1 MQKAYIGKYRPQKKI
16 ESEIQTPPMV
26 AKTNSG
32 LKIMKVEI
40 QNTKAYAA
48 KYLQKFCA
56 EIQFNFPLININI
69 NIKSL
74 CSKKSSKY
82 TVSVTRT
89 LSLNN

>member
-16 ESEIQTPPMV
+16 ESEIQTPPIV
-26 AKTNSG
+26 AKTNTG

-56 EIQFNFPLININI
+56 RILFNFPLININI

-74 CSKKSSKY
+74 CSKKIIKIYSIS
-82 TVSVTRT
+82 
-89 LSLNN
+89 N